1 MFYRLLWWPAL
12 FSYCMLTWQSVDGYS
27 REKVYVDHFCVVARA
42 WGETHTFPFLF
53 VRFFFFLVLIS
64 KDNLRG
70 ARFVLIFT
78 RIIVRKML
86 HKLHGHHSTNITD
99 LFT

>member
-1 MFYRLLWWPAL
+1 MLITSVLWQVL
-12 FSYCMLTWQSVDGYS
+12 GVK
-27 REKVYVDHFCVVARA
+27 RIHF
-42 WGETHTFPFLF
+42 HSSLF
-53 VRFFFFLVLIS
+53 VSFFLVLIS

>member
-1 MFYRLLWWPAL
+1 
-12 FSYCMLTWQSVDGYS
+12 MLIISLCCGQVLGVK
-27 REKVYVDHFCVVARA
+27 RIHF
-42 WGETHTFPFLF
+42 HSLF
-53 VRFFFFLVLIS
+53 VVFFFLVLIS

-70 ARFVLIFT
+70 ARFVLILT

-86 HKLHGHHSTNITD
+86 HKLNGDHSTNNTN